1 MAIKKS
7 QYSILVDVDFSAKG
21 VQAKLDKLAK
31 DIKPIKVKVD
41 VDGAENIKNVTKG
54 ADDAAKGVD
63 KLNKAAQDNSLT
75 FQAANEIFSKTIDVI
90 TSMVD
95 QVYKFDASIIEFQ
108 KVSDLSGEALDKY
121 VDKLADMGQVVGRT
135 GKPKSQALNVRIVN

>member
-7 QYSILVDVDFSAKG
+7 NYSILVDVDFSAKG

-41 VDGAENIKNVTKG
+41 VDGAENIKNVTKS

-63 KLNKAAQDNSLT
+63 KLNKAAQDNSIT

>member
-7 QYSILVDVDFSAKG
+7 NYSILVDVDFSAKG

-31 DIKPIKVKVD
+31 DIKPIKVKVN

>member
-31 DIKPIKVKVD
+31 EIKPI
-41 VDGAENIKNVTKG
+41 NIKIDVTGTENVKEIVKQADNASKG
-54 ADDAAKGVD
+54 MKELDQATEDT
-63 KLNKAAQDNSLT
+63 SLT

-121 VDKLADMGQVVGRT
+121 VDKLANMGQVVGRT